1 MKRIKRFLTA
11 ILIGLI
17 FPCIVEAASGN
28 INISSSSTV
37 VVGNKV
43 TVTVTI
49 SSATKMGSWQMS
61 LNYDKNYLQLTSSTA
76 RDGGTFMIDYA
87 EDPGVL
93 KKTYTFTFK
102 TLKNGTTKLSVD
114 GYSAYVSSDLSALSL
129 SANTKQIKII
139 TQAELEASYSKNN
152 NLSSL
157 GIEGFTLTPE
167 FNADTLEYSTV
178 VPENTT
184 EININATVQ
193 DKKASITGAGIQ
205 TVAQGANKFS
215 VVVKAQNGAEKTY
228 IINVEVKDENPINV
242 TVNNKNYTIVKIKEN
257 LPAASLYTETTI
269 NINDFEIPAYKNDNT
284 NLILVGL
291 KDSDGNISLYIYNK
305 DKNEY
310 KEYHEI
316 GVNKIT
322 IYPLSSNKEIKG
334 YTKDTIIINDVKVDG
349 YYYTKDSDYVIIY
362 GVNVET
368 GDKGFYMYDKKMQSL
383 IKYNDEYVTDLNKKI
398 ELYTYIII
406 GFSGVFILM
415 IIIMIALA
423 KKKTGKKNKNK
434 RIIEKEMPK
443 ETKDNELLEKNTII
457 EK

>member
-1 MKRIKRFLTA
+1 MKRIKKIFMA
-11 ILIGLI
+11 MLIGLL
-17 FPCIVEAASGN
+17 FPCIVNAASGS
-28 INISSSSTV
+28 INIASSSTV

-49 SSATKMGSWQMS
+49 SSGTKMGSWQMS
-61 LNYDKNYLQLTSSTA
+61 LNYDKSYLQLTNSTA

-102 TLKNGTTKLSVD
+102 TLKSGTTKLSVD
-114 GYSAYVSSDLSALSL
+114 GYRAYVSSDLSALSL
-129 SANTKQIKII
+129 SANTKQIRII

-152 NLSSL
+152 NLSAL
-157 GIEGFTLTPE
+157 EVEGFTLTPE
-167 FNADTLEYSTV
+167 FKTDVLEYSVV
-178 VPENTT
+178 VPENTK
-184 EININATVQ
+184 EVNIKANVQ
-193 DKKASITGAGIQ
+193 DKRASVNGIGTQ
-205 TVAQGANKFS
+205 AVNPGANKFS
-215 VVVKAQNGAEKTY
+215 VVVRAQSGAEKTY
-228 IINVEVKDENPINV
+228 VINIEVKDENPINV
-242 TVNNKNYTIVKIKEN
+242 TVNGKNYTVVKIKEN

-284 NLILVGL
+284 NLVLVGL
-291 KDSDGNISLYIYNK
+291 KDEEGNISLFIYNK

-310 KEYHEI
+310 QEYNEI

-322 IYPLSSNKEIKG
+322 IYPLTSNEEIKG
-334 YTKDTIIINDVKVDG
+334 YKKDTITINGVKVDG

-362 GVNVET
+362 GINVET

-383 IKYNDEYVTDLNKKI
+383 IKYNDEYIIDLNKKI
-398 ELYTYIII
+398 ELYSYIII

-423 KKKTGKKNKNK
+423 KKRSGKKKNQK
-434 RIIEKEMPK
+434 PIEKEIK
-443 ETKDNELLEKNTII
+443 KNVDEKNVI
-457 EK
+457 EEIN

>member
-1 MKRIKRFLTA
+1 MKRIKKIFMA
-11 ILIGLI
+11 MLIGLL
-17 FPCIVEAASGN
+17 FPCIVNAASGS
-28 INISSSSTV
+28 INIASSSTV

-49 SSATKMGSWQMS
+49 SSGTKMGSWQMS
-61 LNYDKNYLQLTSSTA
+61 LNYDKSYLQLTNSTA

-102 TLKNGTTKLSVD
+102 TLKSGTTKLSVD
-114 GYSAYVSSDLSALSL
+114 GYRAYVSSDLSALSL
-129 SANTKQIKII
+129 SANTKQIRII

-152 NLSSL
+152 NLSAL
-157 GIEGFTLTPE
+157 EVEGFTLTPE
-167 FNADTLEYSTV
+167 FKTDVLEYSVV
-178 VPENTT
+178 VPENTK
-184 EININATVQ
+184 EVNIKANVQ
-193 DKKASITGAGIQ
+193 DKRASVNGIGTQ
-205 TVAQGANKFS
+205 AVNPGANKFS
-215 VVVKAQNGAEKTY
+215 VVVRAQSGAEKTY
-228 IINVEVKDENPINV
+228 VINVEVKDENPINV
-242 TVNNKNYTIVKIKEN
+242 TVNGKNYTVVKIKEN

-269 NINDFEIPAYKNDNT
+269 NINGFEIPAYKNDNT
-284 NLILVGL
+284 NLVLVGL
-291 KDSDGNISLYIYNK
+291 KDEEGNISLYIYNK

-310 KEYHEI
+310 QEYNEI

-322 IYPLSSNKEIKG
+322 IYPLTSNEEIKG
-334 YTKDTIIINDVKVDG
+334 YKKDTITINGVKVDG

-362 GVNVET
+362 GINVET

-383 IKYNDEYVTDLNKKI
+383 IKYNDEYIIDLNKKI

-423 KKKTGKKNKNK
+423 KKRSGKQKKQK
-434 RIIEKEMPK
+434 PIEKEIK
-443 ETKDNELLEKNTII
+443 KNVDEKNVI
-457 EK
+457 EEIT

>member
-1 MKRIKRFLTA
+1 MKRIKKIFMA
-11 ILIGLI
+11 MLIGLL
-17 FPCIVEAASGN
+17 FPCIVNAASGS
-28 INISSSSTV
+28 INIASSSTV

-49 SSATKMGSWQMS
+49 SSGTKMGSWQMS
-61 LNYDKNYLQLTSSTA
+61 LNYDKSYLQLTNSTA

-102 TLKNGTTKLSVD
+102 TLKSGTTKLSVD
-114 GYSAYVSSDLSALSL
+114 GYRAYVSSDLSALSL
-129 SANTKQIKII
+129 SANTKQIRII

-152 NLSSL
+152 NLSAL
-157 GIEGFTLTPE
+157 EVEGFTLTPE
-167 FNADTLEYSTV
+167 FKTDILEYSVV
-178 VPENTT
+178 VPENTK
-184 EININATVQ
+184 EVNIKANVQ
-193 DKKASITGAGIQ
+193 DKRASVNGIGTQ
-205 TVAQGANKFS
+205 TVNPGANKFS
-215 VVVKAQNGAEKTY
+215 VVVRAQSGAEKTY
-228 IINVEVKDENPINV
+228 VINVEVKDENPINV
-242 TVNNKNYTIVKIKEN
+242 AVNGKNYTVVKIKEN

-269 NINDFEIPAYKNDNT
+269 NINGFEIPAYKNDNT
-284 NLILVGL
+284 NLVLVGL
-291 KDSDGNISLYIYNK
+291 KDEEGNISLYIYNK

-310 KEYHEI
+310 QEYNEI

-322 IYPLSSNKEIKG
+322 IYPLTSNEEIKG
-334 YTKDTIIINDVKVDG
+334 YKKDTITINGVKVDG

-362 GVNVET
+362 GINVET

-383 IKYNDEYVTDLNKKI
+383 IKYNDEYIIDLNKKI

-423 KKKTGKKNKNK
+423 KKRSGKKKNQK
-434 RIIEKEMPK
+434 PIEKEIK
-443 ETKDNELLEKNTII
+443 KNVDEKNVI
-457 EK
+457 EEIN

>member
-1 MKRIKRFLTA
+1 MKRIKKFFMA
-11 ILIGLI
+11 MLIGLL
-17 FPCIVEAASGN
+17 FPCIVNAASGS
-28 INISSSSTV
+28 INIASSSTV

-49 SSATKMGSWQMS
+49 SSGTKMGSWQMS
-61 LNYDKNYLQLTSSTA
+61 LNYDKSYLQLTNSTA

-102 TLKNGTTKLSVD
+102 TLKSGTTKLSVD
-114 GYSAYVSSDLSALSL
+114 GYRAYVSSDLSALSL
-129 SANTKQIKII
+129 SANTKQIRII

-152 NLSSL
+152 NLSTL
-157 GIEGFTLTPE
+157 EVEGFTLTPE
-167 FNADTLEYSTV
+167 FKTDVLEYSVV
-178 VPENTT
+178 VPENTK
-184 EININATVQ
+184 EVNIKATVQ
-193 DKKASITGAGIQ
+193 DKRASVNGIGTQ
-205 TVAQGANKFS
+205 AVNPGTNKFS
-215 VVVKAQNGAEKTY
+215 VVVRAQSGAEKTY
-228 IINVEVKDENPINV
+228 VINVEVKDENPINV
-242 TVNNKNYTIVKIKEN
+242 TVNGKNYTVVKIKEN

-269 NINDFEIPAYKNDNT
+269 NINGFEIPAYKNDNT
-284 NLILVGL
+284 NLVLVGL
-291 KDSDGNISLYIYNK
+291 KDEEGNISLYIYNK

-310 KEYHEI
+310 QEYNEI

-322 IYPLSSNKEIKG
+322 IYPLTSNEEIKG
-334 YTKDTIIINDVKVDG
+334 YKKDTITINGVKVDG

-362 GVNVET
+362 GINVET

-383 IKYNDEYVTDLNKKI
+383 IKYNDEYIIDLNKKI

-423 KKKTGKKNKNK
+423 KKKSGKKKNQK
-434 RIIEKEMPK
+434 PIEKEIK
-443 ETKDNELLEKNTII
+443 KNVDEKNVI
-457 EK
+457 EEIN

>member
-1 MKRIKRFLTA
+1 MKRIKKFFMA
-11 ILIGLI
+11 MLIGLL
-17 FPCIVEAASGN
+17 FPCIVNAASGS
-28 INISSSSTV
+28 INIASSSTV

-49 SSATKMGSWQMS
+49 SSGTKMGSWQMS
-61 LNYDKNYLQLTSSTA
+61 LNYDKSYLQLTNSTA

-102 TLKNGTTKLSVD
+102 TLKSGTTKLSVD
-114 GYSAYVSSDLSALSL
+114 GYRAYVSSDLSALSL
-129 SANTKQIKII
+129 SANTKQIRII

-152 NLSSL
+152 NLSAL
-157 GIEGFTLTPE
+157 EVEGFTLTPE
-167 FNADTLEYSTV
+167 FKTDILEYSVV
-178 VPENTT
+178 VPENTK
-184 EININATVQ
+184 EVNIKATVQ
-193 DKKASITGAGIQ
+193 DKRASVNGIGTQ
-205 TVAQGANKFS
+205 AVNPGANKFS
-215 VVVKAQNGAEKTY
+215 VVVRAQSGAEKTY
-228 IINVEVKDENPINV
+228 VINVEVKDENPINV
-242 TVNNKNYTIVKIKEN
+242 TVNGKNYTVVKIKEN

-269 NINDFEIPAYKNDNT
+269 NINGFEIPAYKNDNT
-284 NLILVGL
+284 NLVLVGL
-291 KDSDGNISLYIYNK
+291 KDEEGNISLYIYNK

-310 KEYHEI
+310 QEYNEI

-322 IYPLSSNKEIKG
+322 IYPLTSNEEIKG
-334 YTKDTIIINDVKVDG
+334 YKKDTITINGVKVDG

-383 IKYNDEYVTDLNKKI
+383 IKYNDEYIIDLNKKI

-423 KKKTGKKNKNK
+423 KKRSGKQKKQK
-434 RIIEKEMPK
+434 LIEKEIK
-443 ETKDNELLEKNTII
+443 KNVDEKNVI
-457 EK
+457 EEIN

>member
-1 MKRIKRFLTA
+1 MKRIKKIFMA
-11 ILIGLI
+11 MLIGLL
-17 FPCIVEAASGN
+17 FPCIVNAASGS
-28 INISSSSTV
+28 INIVSSSTV

-49 SSATKMGSWQMS
+49 SSGTKMGSWQMS
-61 LNYDKNYLQLTSSTA
+61 LNYDKSYLQLTNSTA

-102 TLKNGTTKLSVD
+102 TLKSGTTKLSVD
-114 GYSAYVSSDLSALSL
+114 GYRAYVSSDLSALSL
-129 SANTKQIKII
+129 SANTKQIRII

-152 NLSSL
+152 NLSAL
-157 GIEGFTLTPE
+157 EVEGFTLTPE
-167 FNADTLEYSTV
+167 FKTDILEYSVV
-178 VPENTT
+178 VPENTK
-184 EININATVQ
+184 EVNIKANVQ
-193 DKKASITGAGIQ
+193 DKRASVNGIGTQ
-205 TVAQGANKFS
+205 AVNPGANKFS
-215 VVVKAQNGAEKTY
+215 VVVRAQSGAEKTY
-228 IINVEVKDENPINV
+228 VINVEVKDENPINV
-242 TVNNKNYTIVKIKEN
+242 TVNGKNYTVVKIKEN

-269 NINDFEIPAYKNDNT
+269 NINGFEIPAYKNDNT
-284 NLILVGL
+284 NLVLVGL
-291 KDSDGNISLYIYNK
+291 KDEEGNISLYIYNK

-310 KEYHEI
+310 QEYNEI

-322 IYPLSSNKEIKG
+322 IYPLTSNEEIKG
-334 YTKDTIIINDVKVDG
+334 YKKDTITINGVKVDG

-362 GVNVET
+362 GINVET

-383 IKYNDEYVTDLNKKI
+383 IKYNDEYIIDLNKKI

-415 IIIMIALA
+415 IIIMIVLA
-423 KKKTGKKNKNK
+423 KKKSGKKKK
-434 RIIEKEMPK
+434 QKPIEKEIPK
-443 ETKDNELLEKNTII
+443 KEEESKLDKNTII

>member
-1 MKRIKRFLTA
+1 MKRIKKFFMA
-11 ILIGLI
+11 MLIGLL
-17 FPCIVEAASGN
+17 FPCIVNAASGS
-28 INISSSSTV
+28 INIASSSTV

-49 SSATKMGSWQMS
+49 SSGTKMGSWQMS
-61 LNYDKNYLQLTSSTA
+61 LNYDKSYLQLTNSTA

-102 TLKNGTTKLSVD
+102 TLKSGTTKLSVD
-114 GYSAYVSSDLSALSL
+114 GYRAYVSSDLSALSL
-129 SANTKQIKII
+129 SANTKQIRII

-152 NLSSL
+152 NLSAL
-157 GIEGFTLTPE
+157 EVEGFTLTPE
-167 FNADTLEYSTV
+167 FKTDILEYSVV
-178 VPENTT
+178 VPENTK
-184 EININATVQ
+184 EVNIKANVQ
-193 DKKASITGAGIQ
+193 DKRAAVNGIGTQ
-205 TVAQGANKFS
+205 AVNPGANKFS
-215 VVVKAQNGAEKTY
+215 VVVRAQSGAEKTY
-228 IINVEVKDENPINV
+228 VINVEVKDENPISV
-242 TVNNKNYTIVKIKEN
+242 TVNGKNYTVVKIKEN

-269 NINDFEIPAYKNDNT
+269 NINGFEIPAYKNDNT
-284 NLILVGL
+284 NLVLVGL
-291 KDSDGNISLYIYNK
+291 KDEEGNISLYIYNK

-310 KEYHEI
+310 QEYNEI

-322 IYPLSSNKEIKG
+322 IYPLTSNEEIKG
-334 YTKDTIIINDVKVDG
+334 YKKDTITINGVKVDG

-362 GVNVET
+362 GINVET

-383 IKYNDEYVTDLNKKI
+383 IKYNDEYIIDLNKKI

-423 KKKTGKKNKNK
+423 KKRSGKQKKQK
-434 RIIEKEMPK
+434 LIEKEIK
-443 ETKDNELLEKNTII
+443 KNVDEKNVI
-457 EK
+457 EEIN

>member
-1 MKRIKRFLTA
+1 MKRIKKFFMA
-11 ILIGLI
+11 MLIGLL
-17 FPCIVEAASGN
+17 FPCIVNAASGS
-28 INISSSSTV
+28 INIASSSTV

-49 SSATKMGSWQMS
+49 SSGTKMGSWQMS
-61 LNYDKNYLQLTSSTA
+61 LNYDKSYLQLTNSTA

-102 TLKNGTTKLSVD
+102 TLKSGTTKLSVD
-114 GYSAYVSSDLSALSL
+114 GYRAYVSSDLSALSL
-129 SANTKQIKII
+129 SANTKQIRII

-152 NLSSL
+152 NLSAL
-157 GIEGFTLTPE
+157 EVEGFTLTPE
-167 FNADTLEYSTV
+167 FKTDLLEYSVV
-178 VPENTT
+178 VPENTK
-184 EININATVQ
+184 EVNIKANVQ
-193 DKKASITGAGIQ
+193 DKRASVNGIGTQ
-205 TVAQGANKFS
+205 AVNPGANKFS
-215 VVVKAQNGAEKTY
+215 VVVRAQSGAEKTY
-228 IINVEVKDENPINV
+228 VINVEVKDENPINV
-242 TVNNKNYTIVKIKEN
+242 TVNGKNYTVVKIKEN

-269 NINDFEIPAYKNDNT
+269 NINGFEIPAYKNDNT
-284 NLILVGL
+284 NLVLVGL
-291 KDSDGNISLYIYNK
+291 KDEEGNISLYIYNK

-310 KEYHEI
+310 QEYNEI

-322 IYPLSSNKEIKG
+322 IYPLSSDKEIKG
-334 YTKDTIIINDVKVDG
+334 YTKDTIIINDTKVDG

-383 IKYNDEYVTDLNKKI
+383 IKYNDEYIIDLNKKI
-398 ELYTYIII
+398 GLYSYIII

-423 KKKTGKKNKNK
+423 KKRSGKQKKQKT
-434 RIIEKEMPK
+434 IEKEIK
-443 ETKDNELLEKNTII
+443 KNVDEKNVI
-457 EK
+457 EEIN